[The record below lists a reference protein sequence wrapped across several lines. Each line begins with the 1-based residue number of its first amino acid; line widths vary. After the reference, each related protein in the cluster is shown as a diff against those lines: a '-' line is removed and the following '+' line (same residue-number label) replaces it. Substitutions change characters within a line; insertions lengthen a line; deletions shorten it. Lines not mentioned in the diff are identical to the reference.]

1 MPHPARRWMRRA
13 GRAGGRVLGAAWRWS
28 RARSPS
34 AVLFVWLLRAVALQE
49 LAAGVHVRAQ
59 NPAACPKQRALSLG
73 QGSSIC
79 RGD

>member
-13 GRAGGRVLGAAWRWS
+13 GRAGGRVLGAAWRRS

-59 NPAACPKQRALSLG
+59 SLPVV
-73 QGSSIC
+73 